1 MLVVSVVDEASGAK
15 PVFGGESKRCLRRF
29 RTRSANRTVSQAR
42 KLGQSERPLLPSTSL
57 KHGASRKVS
66 AEKIFF
72 EKFLKERNG
81 GKKTENKRRL
91 IKNEPKKKKETREA
105 SVENG
110 VSNASEKG

>member
-1 MLVVSVVDEASGAK
+1 MLRFKERGRRRARSINERGDGSLWNALRLLLAVSVVGEASRTK
-15 PVFGGESKRCLRRF
+15 RGESKRCLRRF

-72 EKFLKERNG
+72 ENFLKERNG
-81 GKKTENKRRL
+81 GE
-91 IKNEPKKKKETREA
+91 
-105 SVENG
+105 
-110 VSNASEKG
+110 